1 MCHVRLIGPAAPVG
15 VGAAA
20 AAAVFLRL
28 LRRAVAAAVGAAAVG
43 GASNGAAAVGVVV
56 VGMAVAATGV
66 VVAATGVA
74 VGMAVVGVWLVIC
87 ESKKLAAV
95 EIGSF
100 DRRQRAVRSSR
111 TDSARRVRS
120 ALGQNMP
127 QPDLQAIHESGI
139 YP

>member
-1 MCHVRLIGPAAPVG
+1 MQDHHLPGRQKIPCNARPDHTLGQKRPKLPWLPPAAKSTTEQRVKFVPKKG
-15 VGAAA
+15 HSESCGGLN

-74 VGMAVVGVWLVIC
+74 VGMAVVGVAGNL
-87 ESKKLAAV
+87 
-95 EIGSF
+95 
-100 DRRQRAVRSSR
+100 
-111 TDSARRVRS
+111 
-120 ALGQNMP
+120 
-127 QPDLQAIHESGI
+127 
-139 YP
+139 